1 MPFGPA
7 TPFTEDDLLDVL
19 TRNLDHAWI
28 GGLLEDPSS
37 RSLFVGLVA
46 AMLRCQTSG
55 DNNLEIGGYILTATG
70 RAPATSTVRLTRPGG
85 VAGVPAVALTT
96 AVRFQDDR
104 GMVWRPTAE
113 YLLPAVAPAGT
124 WTGDVPIT
132 TERFGYFLN
141 SFEPL
146 VYVNIDALPDSNLE
160 ILDGV
165 DPAIGGTSDFLDL
178 HGSERSTPRAPG
190 ESDDDYRHR
199 MLMLVDKVSPQAL
212 AETIIEVLD
221 AYPVSKAIAD
231 QITRDGL
238 RALREPFWDT
248 AQPAQRNLLGSRV
261 AFFDDPR
268 VFLDDHDHQIRGPD
282 DFLGWFDVFLPTFA
296 DPDEPRMFFD
306 LSFLDDPFL
315 GFPDMSSNPAI
326 DEAIAALA
334 DELDRRRAAGVRF
347 AIYYGADQILDRHPP
362 LGSTVQAGDWTTV
375 GAGSEPEALESFE
388 GDDTYVVSIVGRG
401 NGAGLTAGDLTFE
414 LPALSSAPLAVRFV
428 RMVARARR
436 GTTGGAAPD
445 LAFLI
450 RAVGAA
456 APVRTITI
464 GPVDHEDW
472 REYSY
477 ILEQNPDTAAP
488 WTVADVSGG
497 PMTGGV
503 ANAAAAGPTDQL
515 RVSELYLEIVADYG

>member
-1 MPFGPA
+1 MPFGPP

-19 TRNLDHAWI
+19 RRNLDDAWI

-37 RSLFVGLVA
+37 RSLFVGIVA

-55 DNNLEIGGYILTATG
+55 DQNIEVGGYILTAPG

-85 VAGVPAVALTT
+85 VAGVAAVTLTT

-104 GMVWRPTAE
+104 GMVWRPSADYE
-113 YLLPAVAPAGT
+113 LPAVAPAGS

-132 TERFGYFLN
+132 TERAGYFLN

-146 VYVNIDALPDSNLE
+146 TYVAIDPLPDSNLE
-160 ILDGV
+160 ILAGD
-165 DPAIGGTSDFLDL
+165 DPAVGGTSDFLDL

-199 MLMLVDKVSPQAL
+199 MLMLTDKVSPAAL
-212 AETIIEVLD
+212 AETIVEVLD

-248 AQPAQRNLLGSRV
+248 AQPAQRGLLGARV

-268 VFLDDHDHQIRGPD
+268 VFLDDHDHQIRGAD
-282 DFLGWFDVFLPTFA
+282 DFLGWFDVFLPSFV

-315 GFPDMSSNPAI
+315 GFPDMSSNPTI
-326 DEAIAALA
+326 DKAIAALA

-347 AIYYGADQILDRHPP
+347 ALYYGADQILDRHPP
-362 LGSTVQAGDWTTV
+362 LGSLDQGGDWTLV
-375 GAGSEPEALESFE
+375 GASSEPESLESFE
-388 GDDTYVVSIVGRG
+388 GDDSYVVSIVGRG
-401 NGAGLTAGDLTFE
+401 NGAALTVGDMTFE
-414 LPALSSAPLAVRFV
+414 LPDLSRAPLAVRFV
-428 RMVARARR
+428 RVVARARR
-436 GTTGGAAPD
+436 GTTGGTAPD
-445 LAFLI
+445 LAFVVG
-450 RAVGAA
+450 AVGAA
-456 APVRTITI
+456 APLRTITL

-477 ILEQNPDTAAP
+477 ILEENPDTAAA

-497 PMTGGV
+497 PMIVGI
-503 ANAAAAGPTDQL
+503 ANAAPAGATDQL